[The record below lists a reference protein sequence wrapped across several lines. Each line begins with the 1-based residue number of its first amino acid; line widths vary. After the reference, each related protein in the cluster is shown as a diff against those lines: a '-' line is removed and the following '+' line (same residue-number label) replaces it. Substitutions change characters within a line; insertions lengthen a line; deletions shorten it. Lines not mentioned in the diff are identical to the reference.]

1 MNAELLAML
10 GGGAPPAAVR
20 REEAKSLLSFKAGK
34 MMAELQPNGKYM
46 ISADQRRGTLDL
58 NYTKPT
64 PPSSNGT
71 LKLEWKDRRTNATVD
86 SLTIFAEDGLT
97 YQKVDTGREGD
108 RVYLLEYG
116 STSNRRYFFWMQD
129 KLEGTLDEDNC
140 VLLNTYLTDPKAAE
154 EKVNG
159 EGEESAEPASGSPS
173 GGMRLD
179 MNGLGSGGMDNA
191 ALMQIMSNLGP
202 NGTASAREGD
212 SSAASGGDAAA
223 PQGQVDALSNI
234 LENLGMP
241 QPNVPV
247 SESTATAGASTD
259 AVASSAPDAVTS
271 STSSTATP
279 AAAAPAS
286 SGLTLSDLQGAMA
299 GLATTSPTNLQ
310 PLNPTPPLNELVT
323 PASISTVILSDEA
336 VKSKLVSLLPEGQQT
351 TEYLEENLRSPQV
364 AQCLKSLSAA
374 LADEGMEGF
383 HSILA
388 NFQLDPKDG
397 QEALVGGNPIQA
409 FLDCVLKS
417 VEREKSTE
425 EEAKEGKS
433 DGDEEMKE

>member
-1 MNAELLAML
+1 
-10 GGGAPPAAVR
+10 
-20 REEAKSLLSFKAGK
+20 
-34 MMAELQPNGKYM
+34 M
-46 ISADQRRGTLDL
+46 ISPDQRRGTLDL

-64 PPSSNGT
+64 PPSSSGT

-140 VLLNTYLTDPKAAE
+140 VLLNTYLADPKAAE
-154 EKVNG
+154 ENVNG
-159 EGEESAEPASGSPS
+159 EGEESEPASAGSSPS

-241 QPNVPV
+241 QPNASV
-247 SESTATAGASTD
+247 SESTTTAGASTD
-259 AVASSAPDAVTS
+259 AVASSAPDAVA
-271 STSSTATP
+271 STGSTATP
-279 AAAAPAS
+279 AAAPAS

-323 PASISTVILSDEA
+323 PASISTVFLSDEA
-336 VKSKLVSLLPEGQQT
+336 IKSKLVSLLPEGQQT

-425 EEAKEGKS
+425 EGTKEGKS